1 MTDITQC
8 PQCSTRFKVTQ
19 AQRESHQGMVRCG
32 RCQAVFNAAAHLYD
46 DTPSPQ
52 LALPIEAPEEPAP
65 HPPAGQSSTTDS
77 AAAEHYIATA
87 AADAELDEQDFS
99 YLEDVY
105 EAPQPVKPARRWP
118 WVTASA
124 LLLLLLGVQAAYFY
138 RVDIA
143 ARLPALKPAMLQ
155 VCGVLKC
162 SIPLPQQIDLLIL
175 ESSSMEADPSQANA
189 ITLSAL
195 LRNNAPYA
203 LAYPNIELTLTNY
216 DDKPLARRTFRP
228 QEYLAAGENAD
239 AGLPANRETS
249 VKLHLNTNDLK
260 PAGYRLYLLY
270 PQ

>member
-1 MTDITQC
+1 MTDVTQC

-52 LALPIEAPEEPAP
+52 LALPIEAPEALAP
-65 HPPAGQSSTTDS
+65 HPPAEHASTTDS
-77 AAAEHYIATA
+77 AATAHYSATA
-87 AADAELDEQDFS
+87 AAEAGQDEQYFS

-105 EAPQPVKPARRWP
+105 EAPPAVKPTRRWP
-118 WVTASA
+118 WVTAA
-124 LLLLLLGVQAAYFY
+124 VLLLLLLGMQASYFF

-143 ARLPALKPAMLQ
+143 ARLPALKPAMLR

-162 SIPLPQQIDLLIL
+162 SIALPQQVELLNL
-175 ESSSMEADPSQANA
+175 ESSSMEADPGQANA

-203 LAYPNIELTLTNY
+203 LAYPSIELTLTNY
-216 DDKPLARRTFRP
+216 DDKALARRTFRP

-270 PQ
+270 P